1 MVISRKIIIIIHI
14 SYNIIIRG
22 SSLDFENKQ
31 QRRDYFQ
38 QVHNIMV
45 DGPVV
50 KTQWSHIPISSE
62 QDANLISYPHT
73 DAMVIV
79 ANVQGWTI
87 GNILVDTGSS
97 TDIIFSST
105 FDQMKIDNIISNQ
118 RKSL

>member
-1 MVISRKIIIIIHI
+1 MILHI
-14 SYNIIIRG
+14 SCNIIIIRG

-50 KTQWSHIPISSE
+50 KTQWSHIPISFSE
-62 QDANLISYPHT
+62 QDANIISYPHT

-79 ANVQGWTI
+79 AMSKVGQSGKFW
-87 GNILVDTGSS
+87 
-97 TDIIFSST
+97 
-105 FDQMKIDNIISNQ
+105 
-118 RKSL
+118 